1 MKKLTKLIILYVVL
15 FIISIVLFI
24 PTLKNINF
32 GLDLQGGFEILYKI
46 EPLSGKK
53 ELTTDDL
60 NNTYKAIVNRI
71 DTLGVSEPVITFEG
85 ENTLRIQ
92 LPGVEDEKEAKEI
105 ISTIGLLSFRDT
117 SDNLLMSS
125 DILGS
130 GGASV
135 DTNSETLR
143 PVVKIN
149 IKDTSTFY
157 KVTSEVSKK
166 SDNRI
171 VIWLDFDEET
181 DSFKDS
187 ESTCGTEE
195 NKKCL
200 SAAYVN
206 EGLNST
212 NVIIEGNFTKEKVT
226 RLAELINSGSL
237 PTKLV
242 EDSTPHSVSASFGA
256 KTIEKCGIA
265 GLITLSLI
273 FALLIIKYR
282 VSGVLTSISL
292 TTYSLLTFAIFNL
305 IGGVLTL
312 PGIAALILG
321 IGMAVDSSIILVERV
336 KDQYKNNLKEAFEKG
351 SHSSLSAII
360 DANVTTLII
369 AVILYIFG
377 QSSIKGFATMLI
389 ISIVVTIISMV
400 IINRLLIKYF
410 VNTGVFDEKFV
421 LLFGKKNKET
431 KIDFVKNSKYLLISF
446 IIILLTGIIF
456 YFIKGINLGVDFS
469 GGTNITLVS
478 EKNFDIKELTNY
490 VSDYEID
497 EYNYYV
503 GASKEGYIKL
513 NEIIKEEDKE
523 EIISKYENLGIDV
536 SINEISTMVVKNLT
550 KNAVY
555 SLLIAFVA
563 IIIYIAIR
571 FSFTFGVSGL
581 IALIHDVI
589 LILVAFI
596 LLRLQFNFIVIASIL
611 TIIGYSINDTIVI
624 FDRIREN
631 NIMVKTKE
639 DLSNVVNKS
648 LNNILVRNIMTS
660 VTTIIA
666 VLSLLVLGVNE
677 IFTFNVAILIGLIG
691 GTISSLIFAP
701 NLWRILEVRN
711 LKKPKKAPK
720 KELDELSIKG
730 INS

>member
-1 MKKLTKLIILYVVL
+1 MKKLTKLIVLYVVL
-15 FIISIVLFI
+15 FILTVVLFI

-32 GLDLQGGFEILYKI
+32 GLDLQGGFEILYKV
-46 EPLSGKK
+46 EPLSGKGK
-53 ELTTDDL
+53 VTEEDL

-85 ENTLRIQ
+85 ENILRIQ

-135 DTNSETLR
+135 DTNSETLK
-143 PVVKIN
+143 PVVKLN
-149 IKDTSTFY
+149 IKETGEFY
-157 KVTSEVSKK
+157 RVTSEVSKM

-171 VIWLDFDEET
+171 VIWLDFDEKN
-181 DSFKDS
+181 DSFKNS
-187 ESTCGTEE
+187 ISTCGTEE
-195 NKKCL
+195 DKKCL

-206 EGLNST
+206 EGLNSS

-237 PTKLV
+237 PTKLI

-256 KTIEKCGIA
+256 KTIQKCGVA
-265 GLITLSLI
+265 GLVTLGLI
-273 FALLIIKYR
+273 FILLVFKYR
-282 VSGVLTSISL
+282 VSGIITFISL
-292 TTYSLLTFAIFNL
+292 IIYSLLTFVIFNL
-305 IGGVLTL
+305 LGGVLTL

-321 IGMAVDSSIILVERV
+321 IGMAVDSSIILIERV

-351 SHSSLSAII
+351 SHNSLSAII

-369 AVILYIFG
+369 AIILYIFG

-400 IINRLLIKYF
+400 IINRLLIKYL
-410 VNTGVFDEKFV
+410 VNTGVFDEKFIA
-421 LLFGKKNKET
+421 LFGKKNKET
-431 KIDFVKNSKYLLISF
+431 NINFVKSSKYFLITF
-446 IIILLTGIIF
+446 ILILIIGVVF

-478 EKNFDIKELTNY
+478 ENDFNLSQLTDY
-490 VSDYEID
+490 VKDYDID

-503 GASKEGYIKL
+503 GTSKEGFIRL
-513 NEIIKEEDKE
+513 NQIIPEEEKE
-523 EIISKYENLGIDV
+523 EIISKYTDLKIDV
-536 SINEISTMVVKNLT
+536 SINEISTMVVKSLT

-555 SLLIAFVA
+555 SLLIAFAA
-563 IIIYIAIR
+563 IIVYIAIR
-571 FSFTFGVSGL
+571 FSFTFGISGL
-581 IALIHDVI
+581 IALIHDII
-589 LILVAFI
+589 LIIVGFI
-596 LLRLQFNFIVIASIL
+596 ILRLQFNFIVIASLL

-631 NIMVKTKE
+631 NKSIKSKE
-639 DLSNVVNKS
+639 ELSEIINKS
-648 LNNILVRNIMTS
+648 LNNILIRNIMTS
-660 VTTIIA
+660 ITTIIA

-677 IFTFNVAILIGLIG
+677 IFTFNIAILIGLVG

-701 NLWRILEVRN
+701 NLWRLLEIKN
-711 LKKPKKAPK
+711 LKKPKKVVK
-720 KELDELSIKG
+720 KELDEMSIKG

>member
-1 MKKLTKLIILYVVL
+1 MKKLTKLIVLYVVL
-15 FIISIVLFI
+15 FGLTIVLFI
-24 PTLKNINF
+24 PTLRNINF
-32 GLDLQGGFEILYKI
+32 GLDLQGGFEILYKVK
-46 EPLSGKK
+46 PLSGKG
-53 ELTTDDL
+53 EVTDEDL

-92 LPGVEDEKEAKEI
+92 LPGVQDEKEAKEI

-130 GGASV
+130 GGATV
-135 DTNSETLR
+135 DTNSKTLR
-143 PVVKIN
+143 PVVKLD
-149 IKDTSTFY
+149 IKDTATFY
-157 KVTSEVSKK
+157 NVTDSLSKS
-166 SDNRI
+166 SDNRM
-171 VIWLDFDEET
+171 VIWLDFDEEK
-181 DSFKDS
+181 DSFKNS

-195 NKKCL
+195 DKKCL

-206 EGLNST
+206 EGLNSS

-265 GLITLSLI
+265 GLITFSLI
-273 FALLIIKYR
+273 FALLIFKYR
-282 VSGVLTSISL
+282 VSGIITSISL
-292 TTYSLLTFAIFNL
+292 TIYSLLTFAIFNL
-305 IGGVLTL
+305 LGGVLTL

-321 IGMAVDSSIILVERV
+321 IGMSVDSSIILIERV
-336 KDQYKNNLKEAFEKG
+336 KDQYKSNLKEAFEKG
-351 SHSSLSAII
+351 SKSSLSAII

-400 IINRLLIKYF
+400 IINKLLIKHL
-410 VNTGVFDEKFV
+410 VNTGYYDEKFIA
-421 LLFGKKNKET
+421 LFGKKNKET
-431 KIDFVKNSKYLLISF
+431 KIDFVKSSKYLLITF
-446 IIILLTGIIF
+446 ILILLTGVIF
-456 YFIKGINLGVDFS
+456 YFVKGINLGVDFS

-478 EKNFDIKELTNY
+478 ENNFNLQELTEY
-490 VSDYEID
+490 VKDYDID

-503 GASKEGYIKL
+503 GTSKEGYIRL
-513 NEIIKEEDKE
+513 NQIIPEEEKNVIIDK
-523 EIISKYENLGIDV
+523 YTDLGIDV
-536 SINEISTMVVKNLT
+536 SINEISTMVVENLT
-550 KNAVY
+550 KNALY

-571 FSFTFGVSGL
+571 FSFTFGLSGL
-581 IALIHDVI
+581 SALIHDVI
-589 LILVAFI
+589 LIIVGFI
-596 LLRLQFNFIVIASIL
+596 ILRLQFNFIVIASLL

-631 NIMVKTKE
+631 NKSIKTKE
-639 DLSNVVNKS
+639 ELSNIVNKS
-648 LNNILVRNIMTS
+648 LNGILVRNIMTS
-660 VTTIIA
+660 ITTIIA
-666 VLSLLVLGVNE
+666 VLALLVLGVNE

-691 GTISSLIFAP
+691 GTVSSLIFAP
-701 NLWRILEVRN
+701 NLWRILEIRN

-720 KELDELSIKG
+720 KELNEMSIKG

>member
-1 MKKLTKLIILYVVL
+1 MKKLTKLIILYV
-15 FIISIVLFI
+15 IILALTVVLFI

-32 GLDLQGGFEILYKI
+32 GLDLQGGFEILYKVK
-46 EPLSGKK
+46 PLSGNG
-53 ELTTDDL
+53 ELTENDL

-85 ENTLRIQ
+85 RDTLRIQ
-92 LPGVEDEKEAKEI
+92 LPGVTEEKEAKEI

-135 DTNSETLR
+135 DTNSQTLR
-143 PVVKIN
+143 PVVKLD
-149 IKDTSTFY
+149 IKDTAAFY
-157 KVTSEVSKK
+157 KVTNNLSKS
-166 SDNRI
+166 SDNRM
-171 VIWLDFDEET
+171 VIWLDFDEEK
-181 DSFKDS
+181 DSFKNS
-187 ESTCGTEE
+187 SSTCGTDED
-195 NKKCL
+195 KKCL

-206 EGLNST
+206 EGLNSSS
-212 NVIIEGNFTKEKVT
+212 VIIEGNFTKEKVT

-265 GLITLSLI
+265 GLITLGLI
-273 FALLIIKYR
+273 FLLLIIKYG
-282 VSGVLTSISL
+282 VSGIITSISL
-292 TTYSLLTFAIFNL
+292 TIYSLLTFVIFNL
-305 IGGVLTL
+305 LGGVLTL

-321 IGMAVDSSIILVERV
+321 IGMAVDSSIILIERV

-351 SHSSLSAII
+351 SKSSLSAII

-400 IINRLLIKYF
+400 IINRLLIKYL
-410 VNTGVFDEKFV
+410 VNTRVFDEKFN
-421 LLFGKKNKET
+421 LLFGKKNKER
-431 KIDFVKNSKYLLISF
+431 KFDFVKYSRYLLVTF
-446 IIILLTGIIF
+446 IVILVTGIVF
-456 YFIKGINLGVDFS
+456 YFVKGINFGVDFS

-478 EKNFDIKELTNY
+478 EKDFDLKELTEY
-490 VSDYEID
+490 VKDYDID

-503 GASKEGYIKL
+503 GTSKEGYIKL
-513 NEIIKEEDKE
+513 NQIISEKDKE
-523 EIISKYENLGIDV
+523 EILNKYTDMGVDV

-550 KNAVY
+550 KNAIY
-555 SLLIAFVA
+555 SLLIAFLA

-571 FSFTFGVSGL
+571 FSFTFGISGL
-581 IALIHDVI
+581 VALIHDVV
-589 LILVAFI
+589 LIIVGFI
-596 LLRLQFNFIVIASIL
+596 ILRLQFNFIVIASIL

-624 FDRIREN
+624 FDRIRD
-631 NIMVKTKE
+631 NIKTFKSKE
-639 DLSNVVNKS
+639 ELSDIVNKS

-660 VTTIIA
+660 ITTIIA
-666 VLSLLVLGVNE
+666 VLSLLILGVNE
-677 IFTFNVAILIGLIG
+677 IFTFNIAILIGLIG

-701 NLWRILEVRN
+701 NLWRLLEIKN
-711 LKKPKKAPK
+711 LKKPKKPIK
-720 KELDELSIKG
+720 KELDEMSIKG

>member
-1 MKKLTKLIILYVVL
+1 MKKKLILIFTYILIPVITIL
-15 FIISIVLFI
+15 LFI
-24 PTLKNINF
+24 PTLKHINF
-32 GLDLQGGFEILYKI
+32 GLDLQGGFEILYKVM
-46 EPLSGKK
+46 PLTGKGK
-53 ELTTDDL
+53 VTEEDL

-85 ENTLRIQ
+85 DNTLRIQ

-135 DTNSETLR
+135 DTNSQTLR
-143 PVVKIN
+143 PVVKLD
-149 IKDTSTFY
+149 IKDTATFY
-157 KVTSEVSKK
+157 KITDQISK
-166 SDNRI
+166 SGDNRM

-181 DSFKDS
+181 DSFLNS
-187 ESTCGTEE
+187 QYTCGTEE
-195 NKKCL
+195 DKKCL

-206 EGLNST
+206 EGLNSSS
-212 NVIIEGNFTKEKVT
+212 VIIEGSFTKEKVT

-265 GLITLSLI
+265 GLITLGLI
-273 FALLIIKYR
+273 FILLVLKYR
-282 VSGVLTSISL
+282 LSGLLTSISL
-292 TTYSLLTFAIFNL
+292 LIYSLLTFVIFNL
-305 IGGVLTL
+305 LGGVLTL

-321 IGMAVDSSIILVERV
+321 IGMAVDSSIILIERV
-336 KDQYKNNLKEAFEKG
+336 KDQYKNKLKEAFENG
-351 SHSSLSAII
+351 SKSSLSAII

-369 AVILYIFG
+369 AIILYIFG

-389 ISIVVTIISMV
+389 ISIVVTIVSMV
-400 IINRLLIKYF
+400 IINRVLIKKL
-410 VNTGVFDEKFV
+410 VETGSFDEKFIS
-421 LLFGKKNKET
+421 LFGKKNKET
-431 KIDFVKNSKYLLISF
+431 NINFVKTSKYFLITF
-446 IIILLTGIIF
+446 IVILLTGVIF
-456 YFIKGINLGVDFS
+456 YFVKGINLGVDFS

-478 EKNFDIKELTNY
+478 EKNFDIKELSEY
-490 VSDYEID
+490 VSDYDID

-503 GASKEGYIKL
+503 GTSKEGYIKL
-513 NEIIKEEDKE
+513 NKIISEEDKE
-523 EIISKYENLGIDV
+523 EIISKYTDLGIDV
-536 SINEISTMVVKNLT
+536 SVNEISTMVVENLT
-550 KNAVY
+550 RNAVY
-555 SLLIAFVA
+555 SLLISFIA

-571 FSFTFGVSGL
+571 FSFSFGISGL
-581 IALIHDVI
+581 VALIHDVI
-589 LILVAFI
+589 LIIVCFI
-596 LLRLQFNFIVIASIL
+596 ILRLQVNFIVIASLL

-631 NIMVKTKE
+631 SKSIKSKE
-639 DLSNVVNKS
+639 ELSSIVNKS
-648 LNNILVRNIMTS
+648 LNNILVRNVMTS
-660 VTTIIA
+660 ITTIIA

-677 IFTFNVAILIGLIG
+677 IFTFNVAILIGLVG

-701 NLWRILEVRN
+701 NLWRLLEIKN
-711 LKKPKKAPK
+711 LNKPKKAPK
-720 KELDELSIKG
+720 KELEEMSIKG

>member
-125 DILGS
+125 DILGN

-143 PVVKIN
+143 PVVKLN

-273 FALLIIKYR
+273 FLLLIIKYR
-282 VSGVLTSISL
+282 VSGILTSVSL
-292 TTYSLLTFAIFNL
+292 IIYSLLTFAIFNL
-305 IGGVLTL
+305 LGGVLTL

-321 IGMAVDSSIILVERV
+321 VGMAVDSSIILIERV

-369 AVILYIFG
+369 AIILYIFG

-389 ISIVVTIISMV
+389 ISIVITIVSMV
-400 IINRLLIKYF
+400 IINRLLIRHF
-410 VNTGVFDEKFV
+410 VNTGVFDEKFDI
-421 LLFGKKNKET
+421 LFGKKNKET
-431 KIDFVKNSKYLLISF
+431 KINFVKSSKYLLISF

-490 VSDYEID
+490 VSDYDID

-503 GASKEGYIKL
+503 GTSKEGYIKL
-513 NEIIKEEDKE
+513 NQIIKEEDKE
-523 EIISKYENLGIDV
+523 KIISKYENLGIDV

-550 KNAVY
+550 KNALY
-555 SLLIAFVA
+555 SLLIAFIA

-639 DLSNVVNKS
+639 DLSNVVNRS

-660 VTTIIA
+660 ITTIVA
-666 VLSLLVLGVNE
+666 VLTLLIFGVNE
-677 IFTFNVAILIGLIG
+677 MFTFNIAILIGLIG

-701 NLWRILEVRN
+701 NLWRLLEERN
-711 LKKPKKAPK
+711 LKKPKKSPK
-720 KELDELSIKG
+720 KELEEMSIKG